1 MVINKADGFTAN
13 DPEHIVNRMVKEMR
27 KFGVGMI
34 LAGQSFEHFSDDLL
48 MSASVKLVLGCPEMF
63 QDQTRRRLGLPMAER
78 DGRKVNPL
86 STIRP
91 RQTAFA
97 GVAMAGESR
106 PIAEIRLA
114 GSA

>member
-1 MVINKADGFTAN
+1 
-13 DPEHIVNRMVKEMR
+13 MVKELR
-27 KFGVGMI
+27 KFGVGMV

-63 QDQTRRRLGLPMAER
+63 LDQTRRRLGLPMVEQ

-86 STIRP
+86 GAIHP

-97 GVAMAGESR
+97 GVALAGENR
-106 PIAEIRLA
+106 PTAGIRLA
-114 GSA
+114 GPA

>member
-1 MVINKADGFTAN
+1 
-13 DPEHIVNRMVKEMR
+13 MVKELR
-27 KFGVGMI
+27 KFGVGMV

-63 QDQTRRRLGLPMAER
+63 LDQTRRRLGLPMVEQ

-86 STIRP
+86 SVIRP

-97 GVAMAGESR
+97 GVAMAGENQ

-114 GSA
+114 GPA